1 MKRYHTVSPIVIAAG
16 FLLLPSPSAA
26 QEDPIVRLSWLAPRD
41 LSWEVVRAGQCRHLY
56 LETSELAYVA
66 VFEWT
71 PDDDLILLQPFDP
84 DEHLQVAGE
93 SPRPIRTRP
102 FGAYC
107 WSPGSDRRN
116 GAGLGYLVAV
126 ASTEPLD
133 LYAGLDALGVTSR
146 WGASNFS
153 ARGAT
158 FNADHAID
166 MLLDALGA
174 DDTSAWVLGYA
185 IERR

>member
-1 MKRYHTVSPIVIAAG
+1 MQRYQTVSPLVIAAG
-16 FLLLPSPSAA
+16 FLLLPYPSAA
-26 QEDPIVRLSWLAPRD
+26 QEDPTVRLSWLAPRD
-41 LSWEVVRAGQCRHLY
+41 ISWEAVRPGQCRHLY
-56 LETSELAYVA
+56 LETSEPAYIA

-71 PDDDLILLQPFDP
+71 PDDQLILLEPFHP
-84 DEHLQVAGE
+84 DEHVRFASE
-93 SPRPIRTRP
+93 SPQPIRTNP

-107 WSPGSDRRN
+107 WSPRSDRRF
-116 GAGLGYLVAV
+116 GPGLGYLVAV
-126 ASTEPLD
+126 ASSEPLD

-158 FNADHAID
+158 FNADHGID

>member
-1 MKRYHTVSPIVIAAG
+1 MKRYQTVSPIVVAAG
-16 FLLLPSPSAA
+16 FLLLPSQSAA
-26 QEDPIVRLSWLAPRD
+26 QQDPIVRLSWLAPRD
-41 LSWEVVRAGQCRHLY
+41 ISWEVVRPGRCRYLY
-56 LETSELAYVA
+56 LETSEPAHVA

-71 PDDDLILLQPFDP
+71 PDDELILLQPFHP
-84 DEHLQVAGE
+84 DEDVQFAGD
-93 SPRPIRTRP
+93 SPQPIRTSP

-107 WSPGSDRRN
+107 WSARSDRRF

-146 WGASNFS
+146 WGATNFR

-158 FNADHAID
+158 LNADHAID
-166 MLLDALGA
+166 TLLDALGV